1 MAQISYG
8 SITIVDVTDIGQFSV
23 YPRANASKTQIYN
36 PDRNQYAPNWDSS
49 AGGTAVT
56 ISPVAYYA
64 GRNITSSATF
74 TWQRRNGGGAASA
87 LIQGEAVS
95 GQNLVINKNV
105 LANATGG
112 LVTYVCTAHYTV
124 DGIALQAIGQIDFSL
139 VRQGSSAKIAKI
151 TGDNIFKI
159 NSSGSFV
166 NTSIVLTA
174 TVDNTAIAGWKYYDP
189 TSANKDTEGYVIYP
203 QSGTSSTLTINS
215 TDLPVQNANDE
226 NGSKLLTTDSNTYD
240 VFTITILKDGVDAQ
254 STIAAVLSNEVQ
266 MLPAN
271 EDGSL
276 KGDLTGVSTQLTIYE
291 QGVDKTSEWTINK
304 EPSSGITLVSGQA
317 DYIATIDSITQS
329 TLTGNVTFRCS
340 KPGTDLPAFSKE
352 FNVVKITAGADGE
365 TPTFYSIQAVA
376 LGTNNANDGKAVVVH
391 EEYTYNETTGALTKT
406 TRIPQKVRFY
416 AYQQTGNSKTPY
428 LGRIQFYVNGS
439 NQISNIMNSDL
450 SASAPYRDYD
460 FKTNSGTAKLR
471 AVLYESG
478 ANTKELDSQTVIV
491 INDGSKGVQGQKG
504 PAGVNA
510 VNLVIENEADVIPC
524 DSNGHP
530 FQSFPITIPFEG
542 YQGITK
548 KATTVTTAPDLNS
561 TTWGTS
567 SNIVPTITNA
577 TTSAPGLI
585 TYTIPTTAT
594 VPLNGSIQLSF
605 SVAAEGGNV
614 AINKIYSWTRSTAA
628 ENGENAVI
636 LTVVTPDGNVFE
648 NGEGILTVKGIL
660 YDGSTETNDVTYK
673 YYTGASSGYNI
684 EITTAYNSNNPA
696 NLSIATQN
704 GKKVLK
710 VKGTAVNGYASFRIR
725 AYYPAISGTPTNN
738 DPYWDQY
745 VSLID
750 KTDPLQ
756 VSVHSTIGTQI
767 KNAQGIGCLYVRV
780 TRDGNEIDPVPTNI
794 VASETAPSGSNGDYY
809 IKLTRPS
816 QSNSTGS
823 AQLMK
828 HNGTTWVA
836 QTSKCDYE
844 WTYRNV
850 NNIPLGNNDT
860 KPATSGQ
867 FVYIDG
873 SLIQNKITADVK
885 VTLNESNS

>member
-1 MAQISYG
+1 MSQISYG

-36 PDRNQYAPNWDSS
+36 PDANSYMPNWDNS
-49 AGGTAVT
+49 AGGTEVT

-112 LVTYVCTAHYTV
+112 LITYVCTAHYTV

-189 TSANKDTEGYVIYP
+189 TNSNKDTEGYVIYP

-215 TDLPVQNANDE
+215 TDLPVQNANAE
-226 NGSKLLTTDSNTYD
+226 NGSKLIKIKLLTTDSNTYD

-317 DYIATIDSITQS
+317 NYIATIDSITQS

-376 LGTNNANDGKAVVVH
+376 LGTNNANDGKAVVIH

-450 SASAPYRDYD
+450 SANAPYRDYD

-510 VNLVIENEADVIPC
+510 VSLVVKNEADVIPC

-530 FQSFPITIPFEG
+530 FQAFPITIPFEG
-542 YQGITK
+542 YQGTVL
-548 KATTVTTAPDLNS
+548 KATSASAPNLNS

-605 SVAAEGGNV
+605 TVAAEGGNV
-614 AINKIYSWTRSTAA
+614 SINNKLYSWTRSTAA

-636 LTVVTPDGNVFE
+636 LTAVTPDGTVFE
-648 NGEGILTVKGIL
+648 NGEGILTIKGIL
-660 YDGSTETNDVTYK
+660 YDGPAQASGVTYH
-673 YYTGASSGYNI
+673 YYTGATSGYNT
-684 EITTAYNSNNPA
+684 EITTTYNSSNPA
-696 NLSIATQN
+696 VLSIATQN

-710 VKGTAVNGYASFRIR
+710 VKGTAVNGYASYKIGVT
-725 AYYPAISGTPTNN
+725 YNN
-738 DPYWDQY
+738 HTYEEY

-809 IKLTRPS
+809 IKLTKPS
-816 QSNSTGS
+816 QSNPTGS

-836 QTSKCDYE
+836 QTSKCAYD

-850 NNIPLGNNDT
+850 NNIPLGDNDT
-860 KPATSGQ
+860 KPAISGQ